1 MAQGPLPARV
11 HEALTRSLHQSLAA
25 IRKELAAI
33 RTGNAPAEP
42 EAGAHLHSLRGA
54 YAMIHET
61 ALADRCAQ
69 MEDLARNRRTDALA
83 EALDVFEPMA
93 LAALAGRHPRDAEK

>member
-1 MAQGPLPARV
+1 
-11 HEALTRSLHQSLAA
+11 
-25 IRKELAAI
+25 
-33 RTGNAPAEP
+33 
-42 EAGAHLHSLRGA
+42 
-54 YAMIHET
+54 MIHET